1 MYDEKYYQ
9 QYSRLSAR
17 AREFR
22 VNFTLNL
29 AEVSKKKPLK
39 VLDLGCGDGIYSEAL
54 MKLGHT
60 VVSMDISKEALCL
73 SKERGIMNLIQGSA
87 SHLPYKPCTFDRVL
101 FIDVFEHLKK
111 PTKALLEIRKTLRL
125 GGLLILSTL
134 YPSILGRHIYSQDPT
149 HQKLYTVDE
158 VLGLLHSTDF
168 KNTYTTVTS
177 FLPGLYPF
185 NIFLTRLVKTIIMA
199 RARKQE
205 G

>member
-29 AEVSKKKPLK
+29 AEVSEKKPLK

-101 FIDVFEHLKK
+101 FIDIFEHL
-111 PTKALLEIRKTLRL
+111 
-125 GGLLILSTL
+125 
-134 YPSILGRHIYSQDPT
+134 
-149 HQKLYTVDE
+149 
-158 VLGLLHSTDF
+158 
-168 KNTYTTVTS
+168 
-177 FLPGLYPF
+177 
-185 NIFLTRLVKTIIMA
+185 
-199 RARKQE
+199 
-205 G
+205 